1 LPIGLQETGAIGWL
15 QSTEGTRGR
24 DGNAHPHFHAH
35 GKPKDSDNFKYSV
48 KSVDNS
54 TGFRE
59 GSMMRSTSISD
70 LYDKDFL
77 AWVEA
82 TTQLLKQ
89 GKLSQLDIKNLIEEV
104 EDLGKRDQRD
114 VQSNLVILLTHL
126 LKWQYQQKRRSYP
139 ESDNNEYDN
148 SWARTIS
155 EHRDRIQRS
164 LKDSPSLSKT
174 FEISL
179 DDCYKKSR
187 KNAARETGLSINIFP
202 DVCGYSNEEIL
213 DDDFWPN

>member
-1 LPIGLQETGAIGWL
+1 MDDLLTKPTAFSLGC
-15 QSTEGTRGR
+15 
-24 DGNAHPHFHAH
+24 
-35 GKPKDSDNFKYSV
+35 GKPKSGDNFKYLV
-48 KSVDNS
+48 KSVNNL

-59 GSMMRSTSISD
+59 RSMMSSTSTSG
-70 LYDKDFL
+70 LYDTDFL

-82 TTQLLKQ
+82 TAELLKQ
-89 GKLSQLDIKNLIEEV
+89 GNFSKLDIKNLIEEV
-104 EDLGKRDQRD
+104 EDLGKRDKRD

-139 ESDNNEYDN
+139 ESDNDEYDN
-148 SWARTIS
+148 SWARTIA

-164 LKDSPSLSKT
+164 LNDSPSLLKV

-179 DDCYKKSR
+179 NDCYKKSR
-187 KNAARETGLSINIFP
+187 KNAARETGLSINTFP
-202 DVCGYSNEEIL
+202 EFCAYSNEEIL